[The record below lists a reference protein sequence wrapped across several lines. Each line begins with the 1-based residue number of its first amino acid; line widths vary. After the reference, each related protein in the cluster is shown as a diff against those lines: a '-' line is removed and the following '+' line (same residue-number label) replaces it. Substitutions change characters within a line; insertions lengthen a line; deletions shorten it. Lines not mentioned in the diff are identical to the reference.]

1 VSIRLLSAAIVLAL
15 APLAALGQAAAALS
29 PSDEDCLACHEDPAA
44 KRSDGISVFLDKKKL
59 GSSVHGEAGLACVD
73 CHADLAKT
81 AEFPHPEKLAPAQ
94 CASCHEAAVT
104 EYGRGVHAR
113 ARNEGRELAARCSD
127 CHGSHDILPS
137 KDPQSR
143 TYHLNLPATCA
154 RCHGDPALIRK
165 VGIAVGD
172 VTRLFEDSIHGQAL
186 KRSGLV
192 VAPNCATCHEA
203 HAILPN
209 EDPASKIAR
218 PNIPSTCGSCHQG
231 VERLW
236 AEGVHGSAVRAG
248 NGKAPVCTDCHSA
261 HRIQE
266 PRVDAWRLEVL
277 RECGSCH
284 EESLRSYRDTYH
296 GQVTALGFARIAT
309 CSDCHRAHDL
319 FPASD
324 PRSTVSAAKRVETC
338 QKCHPKT
345 GANFA
350 SYDPHA
356 DPEDRDRSPLLY
368 YVGLL
373 MKGLLAGVF
382 LFFGLHT
389 VLWFP
394 RSWKERQDTA
404 RRGKAPKEETET
416 PE

>member
-1 VSIRLLSAAIVLAL
+1 LNVAATAIVLML
-15 APLAALGQAAAALS
+15 ASAPGQAGAPAS
-29 PSDEDCLACHEDPAA
+29 PSDEDCLACHEDPEA
-44 KRSDGISVFLDKKKL
+44 KRSDGSSVFLDKKKL
-59 GSSVHGEAGLACVD
+59 ASSIHGEAGLACVD

-113 ARNEGRELAARCSD
+113 ARTEGRELAARCSD
-127 CHGSHDILPS
+127 CHGAHDILPS
-137 KDPQSR
+137 KNPGSR
-143 TYHLNLPATCA
+143 TYQLNLPATCA
-154 RCHGDPALIRK
+154 RCHGDPELIRK
-165 VGIAVGD
+165 AGIAVGD

-186 KRSGLV
+186 SQSGLV
-192 VAPNCATCHEA
+192 VAPNCATCHDA
-203 HAILPN
+203 HATLPN

-218 PNIPSTCGSCHQG
+218 ANIPSTCGSCHQG

-236 AEGVHGSAVRAG
+236 ADGVHGSAVRAG
-248 NGKAPVCTDCHSA
+248 NTKAPVCTDCHSA

-266 PRVDAWRLEVL
+266 PQVDAWRLEVL

-284 EESLRSYRDTYH
+284 EESLRTYRDSYH
-296 GQVTALGFARIAT
+296 GQVTALGFARMAT
-309 CSDCHRAHDL
+309 CSDCHQPHDI

-338 QKCHPKT
+338 QKCHPST

-350 SYDPHA
+350 AYDPHA
-356 DPEDRDRSPLLY
+356 DPEDRGRSPLLY

-394 RSWKERQDTA
+394 RSWKERRDAA
-404 RRGKAPKEETET
+404 RRGAPLKEETET
-416 PE
+416 RE